1 MAFPGNPARDSS
13 GPNGASSI
21 ILARRHHYASAPE
34 TATVVRMTR
43 LKRGLV
49 RAVIIAGLLILVLA
63 AGAAGVLWS
72 TLPSTTQEAHI
83 PGLGAPVAIGFDADG
98 IPRIQAANDIDAAA
112 ALGFVHA
119 RDRMF
124 QMELTRR
131 AASGRLSEI
140 AGPATLSIDRMMRV
154 LGPRPRAEADLL
166 LLPADTRALLDAYA
180 RGVNAWIAARGRR
193 AAPEFLL
200 FGAPEPWTPVD
211 SLLWGETM
219 GLWLSSN
226 WRTELQRLALAGKT
240 PQWMIDTLWPP
251 DSAAGHPEAS
261 LPSPRLAA
269 FTPDFVAPGSI
280 APMSIAPNLIAERVL
295 ALLPRFPGPFSQPG
309 TASNAWAVDAAH
321 STTGAPL
328 LAGDPHLAFGFP
340 GIWYLARI
348 DTPDSTLAG
357 ATAPGVPFMVLGRN
371 RAIAWTFTTTGAD
384 TEDVFI
390 ETPVGADTYATPDGP
405 RPFVVRHEIIKVKG
419 QPDQLLTVRETRH
432 GPVISDLDGGTGP
445 ILAVSMASLQPGN
458 TAASGLRAL
467 NLARSVAEAGHAGA
481 AITAPV
487 QNLMVAD
494 RAGIGLFVTGRV
506 PIRRAGDGSAPVQ
519 GADGAHDWIGWASG
533 DQLPHYVA
541 PASGHLLNANERI
554 ALRDFPVFLARD
566 GFGDWRAR
574 RIRELLAGAPRAS
587 PADFVAMQLDIISP
601 FARDLLPRLLAVRT
615 EDARAAAALDL
626 LRHWDASMGVDLPQ
640 PLIFTAWLERFADL
654 VLRDAGIPLA
664 NAGPHSEFVAYVLS
678 PAGARWCG
686 GDCTVLLLASL
697 EASVTDL
704 AARFGPDPAT
714 WRWGQP
720 HQAVFANPFLSQI
733 PLLGRWTRFQIES
746 PGGDTTLDRGVPA
759 RGSFT
764 SVHGPEFR
772 AVYDLADLDR
782 SLFVVAPGQSGNPLS
797 SHADDFLPRWRDG
810 RMIMLGSAKLES
822 TGAPTG
828 PPTTGPPTDSGIT
841 ASIRL
846 LP

>member
-1 MAFPGNPARDSS
+1 MW
-13 GPNGASSI
+13 
-21 ILARRHHYASAPE
+21 
-34 TATVVRMTR
+34 RMLR
-43 LKRGLV
+43 NV
-49 RAVIIAGLLILVLA
+49 LILLLLVVVLLA
-63 AGAAGVLWS
+63 AGAAGLLWS
-72 TLPSTTQEAHI
+72 TLPPIMQEAYI
-83 PGLGAPVAIGFDADG
+83 PSLGAPVAIGFDADG
-98 IPRIQAANDIDAAA
+98 VPRIQAANDTDAAA

-124 QMELTRR
+124 QMELMRR

-154 LGPRPRAEADLL
+154 LGLRSRAEAGLA
-166 LLPADTRALLDAYA
+166 LLPADTRAPLDAYA
-180 RGVNAWIAARGRR
+180 RGVNAWIASRGRWT
-193 AAPEFLL
+193 APEFLL
-200 FGAPEPWTPVD
+200 LGAPEPWTPVD

-219 GLWLSSN
+219 GLWLSTN

-269 FTPDFVAPGSI
+269 FAPGLAAPGSI
-280 APMSIAPNLIAERVL
+280 APNLTAPSRIAERVL
-295 ALLPRFPGPFSQPG
+295 ALLPRFPGPFTQPG
-309 TASNAWAVDAAH
+309 TASNAWAVDGAH
-321 STTGAPL
+321 SATGAPL

-348 DTPDSTLAG
+348 DTADTTLVG
-357 ATAPGVPFMVLGRN
+357 ATAPGVPFIVLGRN

-390 ETPVGADTYATPDGP
+390 ETPVGADAYATPDGP
-405 RPFVVRHEIIKVKG
+405 RPFFVRHEIIKIKG

-467 NLARSVAEAGHAGA
+467 NLARSVAEAGQAGA

-554 ALRDFPVFLARD
+554 APPDFPVFLARD
-566 GFGDWRAR
+566 WFGDWRAR
-574 RIRELLAGAPRAS
+574 RIHELLATTARPT
-587 PADFVAMQLDIISP
+587 PADFVAMQLDVVSP
-601 FARDLLPRLLAVRT
+601 FARDLLPRLLAVHT
-615 EDARAAAALDL
+615 DDARAAAALDL
-626 LRHWDASMGVDLPQ
+626 LRHWDASMARDLPQ
-640 PLIFTAWLERFADL
+640 PLIFTAWLERFTDL
-654 VLRDAGIPLA
+654 VLRGAGIPLA
-664 NAGPHSEFVAYVLS
+664 NAGPHSEFAAYVLS
-678 PAGARWCG
+678 SAGPSVPGAPPVGAPSGTPPGARWCG
-686 GDCTVLLLASL
+686 GDCNVPLRASL
-697 EASVTDL
+697 EAAVTDL

-759 RGSFT
+759 RGSFE

-782 SLFVVAPGQSGNPLS
+782 SLFAVAPGQSGNPLS
-797 SHADDFLPRWRDG
+797 SHADDFLRRWRDG
-810 RMIMLGSAKLES
+810 QMIMLGSGRLGS

-828 PPTTGPPTDSGIT
+828 SPTDTSIT
-841 ASIRL
+841 ARIRL